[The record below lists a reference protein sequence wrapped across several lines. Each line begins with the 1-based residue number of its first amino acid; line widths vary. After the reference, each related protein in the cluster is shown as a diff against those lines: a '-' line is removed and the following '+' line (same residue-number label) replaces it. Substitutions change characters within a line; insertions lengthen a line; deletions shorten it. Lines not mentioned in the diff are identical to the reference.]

1 MELDLN
7 ASMDSLFEAQAST
20 TQAGGL
26 PRPVQVSPLVGHR
39 YLGATLTPLRFDAR
53 LGVRVDAMPPLIAA

>member
-7 ASMDSLFEAQAST
+7 ATIDSLLAIQAST
-20 TQAGGL
+20 TQAGAL
-26 PRPVQVSPLVGHR
+26 PRPVHVSPLVGHR

-53 LGVRVDAMPPLIAA
+53 LGVRVDAMPLLIAA